1 MGTGGQQCVYFVL
14 IRSRVIDKYFH
25 LDIMKLGAISGME
38 NLKIGLLGIGA
49 LGFIAGVV
57 LQDVITVIG
66 SVLFTCVAA
75 LVVFGAGD

>member
-1 MGTGGQQCVYFVL
+1 
-14 IRSRVIDKYFH
+14 
-25 LDIMKLGAISGME
+25 MKLGVISGME

-57 LQDVITVIG
+57 LQDVMTVIG

-75 LVVFGAGD
+75 LAVFGAGD